1 MAEGIGTC
9 ILSKKSRA
17 SAFFPKHRS
26 ILSTPLCGFPGSRF
40 NGVEGVRSPAVE
52 ISYTKARIAA
62 YDLTSVS
69 IIRLVEFPRLG
80 VIGRRFEKKGFGAGV
95 TGPSASVKDG

>member
-1 MAEGIGTC
+1 MHSFLKNQDIG
-9 ILSKKSRA
+9 LFSKT
-17 SAFFPKHRS
+17 PKHFIYS
-26 ILSTPLCGFPGSRF
+26 TLWLSRKQIQRGG
-40 NGVEGVRSPAVE
+40 

-62 YDLTSVS
+62 YDLTIVS

-80 VIGRRFEKKGFGAGV
+80 VIGRRFEKKGFWAGV